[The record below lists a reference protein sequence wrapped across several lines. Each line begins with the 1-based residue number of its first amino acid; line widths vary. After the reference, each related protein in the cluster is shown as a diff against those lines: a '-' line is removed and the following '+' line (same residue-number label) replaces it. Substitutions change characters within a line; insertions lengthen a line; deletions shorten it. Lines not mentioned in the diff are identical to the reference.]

1 MGTLSEVCGG
11 PSSGLSLAGLKQHER
26 DQEKESQQRSACFG
40 HFSSTAA
47 VYGNPERLPV
57 REDDAT
63 VPTSPY
69 GSSKL
74 MTEIMLRDAGGTHG
88 LPHVILR
95 YFNVAGADPLDRTG
109 QSTKRATHLIKV
121 SVETALGLRP
131 KVHVFGTDYPTP
143 DGTCIRDYIQV
154 SDLVRFPSKAIAYC
168 LREAGFALSD
178 VQHVAVN
185 QDNLASFCQ
194 CTTVGSR
201 TQLSRESTENARIA
215 Y

>member
-69 GSSKL
+69 GSSKADDRDHAARRRRHPRPAPRDSAL
-74 MTEIMLRDAGGTHG
+74 LQRRRRRPARSHRPVDQKGQPRQRQLPTACGKQASPFPTFSMLRS
-88 LPHVILR
+88 IRKIWLR
-95 YFNVAGADPLDRTG
+95 SANVPL
-109 QSTKRATHLIKV
+109 
-121 SVETALGLRP
+121 
-131 KVHVFGTDYPTP
+131 
-143 DGTCIRDYIQV
+143 
-154 SDLVRFPSKAIAYC
+154 
-168 LREAGFALSD
+168 
-178 VQHVAVN
+178 
-185 QDNLASFCQ
+185 
-194 CTTVGSR
+194 
-201 TQLSRESTENARIA
+201 
-215 Y
+215 

>member
-178 VQHVAVN
+178 VQHVAV
-185 QDNLASFCQ
+185 SMYYY
-194 CTTVGSR
+194 R
-201 TQLSRESTENARIA
+201 
-215 Y
+215 

>member
-47 VYGNPERLPV
+47 VYGNPERLGA
-57 REDDAT
+57 R
-63 VPTSPY
+63 
-69 GSSKL
+69 
-74 MTEIMLRDAGGTHG
+74 RRCH
-88 LPHVILR
+88 
-95 YFNVAGADPLDRTG
+95 GADVALRILEADDRDHAARRRRHPRPAPRDSALLQRRRRRPARSHRPVDQKG
-109 QSTKRATHLIKV
+109 HPPHQGLGRNRARSAAESGCVRCRLPDT
-121 SVETALGLRP
+121 
-131 KVHVFGTDYPTP
+131 
-143 DGTCIRDYIQV
+143 DGTCIRDYIQA

-185 QDNLASFCQ
+185 QENLASFCQ
-194 CTTVGSR
+194 
-201 TQLSRESTENARIA
+201 LSRESTARIA